1 MAIEKHI
8 NFFEM
13 QKACEKP
20 GCPLCGIVSDR
31 AHRYIDNTLFEH
43 ITNRGFRALFRAAGG
58 FCSFHSRGLVS
69 FRDGLAVAIL
79 SKDILEDRIK
89 CFEKKAPWR
98 PKGKC
103 PVCVEKEK
111 IENEYLDFLNNSNGN
126 TPEEQELRIFF
137 TNSDGLCAPHYAGL
151 LFTSKGMKRNIPA
164 WIKNF
169 QEQKFNTL
177 YQRLQVFTELSAYG
191 RQSEFAQLSEKDK
204 VVWKE
209 AAACLT
215 ENIEI

>member
-8 NFFEM
+8 NFFEL
-13 QKACEKP
+13 QKACQKP
-20 GCPLCGIVSDR
+20 GCPLCTIVSDR

-43 ITNRGFRALFRAAGG
+43 ITNRGFRALYRAAGG

-79 SKDILEDRIK
+79 ARDILEDRIN
-89 CFEKKAPWR
+89 CFEKRQPWK

-103 PVCVEKEK
+103 PVCVEREK
-111 IENEYLDFLNNSNGN
+111 IEQEYLDFLSNSGGN
-126 TPEEQELRIFF
+126 SSEEQELRLFF
-137 TNSDGLCAPHYAGL
+137 STSDGLCAPHYAGL
-151 LFTSKGMKRNIPA
+151 LYTPKGVKRTVPA

-169 QEQKFNTL
+169 QEHKFKEL
-177 YQRLQVFTELSAYG
+177 KKRLDVFIELSAYG
-191 RQSEFAQLSEKDK
+191 RQKEFAVLSAKDQ

-215 ENIEI
+215 ENID

>member
-13 QKACEKP
+13 EKASQRP
-20 GCPLCGIVSDR
+20 GCPLCTIVSDR

-43 ITNRGFRALFRAAGG
+43 ITNRQFRALFRAAGG

-79 SKDILEDRIK
+79 SRDILEDRIN
-89 CFEKKAPWR
+89 CFERRLPWR

-103 PVCVEKEK
+103 PVCVEREK
-111 IENEYLDFLNNSNGN
+111 IEQEYLDFLASSGGNSS
-126 TPEEQELRIFF
+126 EEQELRLFF
-137 TNSDGLCAPHYAGL
+137 TKSDGLCAPHYAGL
-151 LFTSKGMKRNIPA
+151 LFTPKGAKRNVPV

-169 QEQKFNTL
+169 QEHKFKEL
-177 YQRLQVFTELSAYG
+177 KKRLDVFIELSAYG
-191 RQSEFAQLSEKDK
+191 RQKEFAELNEKDQ

-215 ENIEI
+215 ENIE

>member
-8 NFFEM
+8 NFFELEKAS
-13 QKACEKP
+13 QKS
-20 GCPLCGIVSDR
+20 GCPLCTIISDR

-58 FCSFHSRGLVS
+58 FCSFHSQGLVS

-79 SKDILEDRIK
+79 SRDILEDRIS
-89 CFEKKAPWR
+89 CFDKNQQWK
-98 PKGKC
+98 PKGRC
-103 PVCVEKEK
+103 PVCVEREK
-111 IENEYLDFLNNSNGN
+111 IEQEYLDFLAQSGGNS
-126 TPEEQELRIFF
+126 PEEQELRSFF
-137 TNSDGLCAPHYAGL
+137 TASDGLCAPHYASL
-151 LFTSKGMKRNIPA
+151 LFTLKGSKRNVPE

-169 QEQKFNTL
+169 QEQKFKELKN
-177 YQRLQVFTELSAYG
+177 RLDTFIELSAYG
-191 RQSEFAQLSEKDK
+191 RQKEFAQLDKKDQ

-215 ENIEI
+215 ENIE

>member
-20 GCPLCGIVSDR
+20 GCPLCTIVRER
-31 AHRYIDNTLFEH
+31 AYKYIDNTLFEN
-43 ITNRGFRALFRAAGG
+43 ITNRGFRAQYRAAGG

-79 SKDILEDRIK
+79 AKDILEDRIH
-89 CFEKKAPWR
+89 CFDRKMIWK

-111 IENEYLDFLNNSNGN
+111 IEDEYLDFLSNSGGN
-126 TPEEQELRIFF
+126 SPEEQELRIFF
-137 TNSDGLCAPHYAGL
+137 TKSDGLCAPHYAGL
-151 LFTSKGMKRNIPA
+151 IHTPKGSKRNPPI

-169 QEQKFNTL
+169 QEHKFSEL
-177 YQRLQVFTELSAYG
+177 YKRLEVFTELSAYG
-191 RQSEFAQLSEKDK
+191 RQKEFAQLSEKDQ

-209 AAACLT
+209 AASCLT
-215 ENIEI
+215 EHIE

>member
-8 NFFEM
+8 NFFEL

-20 GCPLCGIVSDR
+20 GCPLCRIVSDR
-31 AHRYIDNTLFEH
+31 AFKYIDNTLFENV
-43 ITNRGFRALFRAAGG
+43 TNRGFRAVFRAAGG

-89 CFEKKAPWR
+89 CFEQKIPWR

-111 IENEYLDFLNNSNGN
+111 IEDEYLDFLCNSGGN
-126 TPEEQELRIFF
+126 SSEEQELRLFF
-137 TNSDGLCAPHYAGL
+137 TSSDGLCASHYAGL
-151 LFTSKGMKRNIPA
+151 LHTPKGVKRKPPV

-169 QEQKFNTL
+169 QEKKFREL
-177 YQRLQVFTELSAYG
+177 YNRLEVFTELSAYG
-191 RQSEFAQLSEKDK
+191 RQKEFTALSEKDQ

-215 ENIEI
+215 ENIE